1 MQYYRTKKKGFS
13 VTMDIEKAL
22 VSLNHY
28 FSISALGK
36 YGGFGE
42 NFIPWVKVL
51 LRKQD
56 LISSYKIKT

>member
-1 MQYYRTKKKGFS
+1 
-13 VTMDIEKAL
+13 MDIEKAL

-36 YGGFGE
+36 YGFGE

-56 LISSYKIKT
+56 LISSYKIKTWD

>member
-1 MQYYRTKKKGFS
+1 
-13 VTMDIEKAL
+13 MDIEKAL